1 MSAAIVSGV
10 CALSLAQNSW
20 MSNLELKRFIED
32 NVDKKQ
38 SLSGYVATRG
48 RVNACKA
55 LDPASDFCDQ
65 DYTSSSSS
73 GGSGG
78 GGCIMNRNSEDVIL
92 LFFLVC
98 VGLFAGLKRR
108 RCR

>member
-1 MSAAIVSGV
+1 
-10 CALSLAQNSW
+10 